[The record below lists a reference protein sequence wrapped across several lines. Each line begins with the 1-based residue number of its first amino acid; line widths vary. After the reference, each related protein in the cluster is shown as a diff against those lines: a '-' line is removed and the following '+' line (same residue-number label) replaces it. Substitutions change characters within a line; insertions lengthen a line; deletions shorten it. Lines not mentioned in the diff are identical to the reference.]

1 MQIHIEADLHYT
13 LEKPTDILLQIEAAA
28 QPDQIIHTQNI
39 EFNDGQSIT
48 RIEGKSHIGHRIWL
62 NRERKFRCHY
72 DALVEIKREVPKL
85 ETLAAAPLH
94 QLPSDAVCYLMPST
108 YCPSDDLQNFGDNE
122 FYGLEGGERIAA
134 ISQWIYHNIAYVSGA
149 SNHFTTAKDT
159 FVMRQGIC
167 RDFAHVL
174 IALARASAIPAR
186 YVSCYAL
193 NVNPQDFH
201 AVAEVFLDGA
211 WHLVDPTGMTKA
223 DSTIRIGVGMDASE
237 VAFLHSFGPMWF
249 QSQSI
254 YVDHHTA

>member
-1 MQIHIEADLHYT
+1 MQITIEADLHYT

-28 QPDQIIHTQNI
+28 QPDQIILSQNI
-39 EFNDGQSIT
+39 QFNDGQNIT
-48 RIEGKSHIGHRIWL
+48 RIDGKSDIGHRIWL
-62 NRERKFRCHY
+62 NRERQFRCHY
-72 DALVEIKREVPKL
+72 DAQIKITRNIPNL
-85 ETLAAAPLH
+85 ETLAATPLH

-122 FYGLEGGERIAA
+122 FYGLEGGARIAA
-134 ISQWIYHNIAYVSGA
+134 ISQWIYHNIAYVSGV

-159 FVMRQGIC
+159 FAMRQGIC

-193 NVNPQDFH
+193 NVSPQDFH
-201 AVAEVFLDGA
+201 AVTEVFLDGA
-211 WHLVDPTGMTKA
+211 WHLVDPTGMTQA

-249 QSQSI
+249 QSQHIRVSSMQ
-254 YVDHHTA
+254 A

>member
-1 MQIHIEADLHYT
+1 MQINIQADLHYT

-28 QPDQIIHTQNI
+28 QPDQIILSENI
-39 EFNDGQSIT
+39 EFNDGSQMT
-48 RIEGKSHIGHRIWL
+48 RIAGKSDIGHRIWL
-62 NRERKFRCHY
+62 NRERQFRCHY
-72 DALVEIKREVPKL
+72 EALVEIKRPLFQL
-85 ETLAAAPLH
+85 ELLNATPLH
-94 QLPSDAVCYLMPST
+94 ELPSDAVCYLMPST
-108 YCPSDDLQNFGDNE
+108 YCPSDDLQNFGDSE

-134 ISQWIYHNIAYVSGA
+134 ISQWIYHNIAYVAGV

-186 YVSCYAL
+186 YVSGYAL
-193 NVNPQDFH
+193 NVTPQDFH
-201 AVAEVFLDGA
+201 ALAEVFLDGA

-223 DSTIRIGVGMDASE
+223 DSTICIGVGMDASE

-249 QSQSI
+249 QNQFI
-254 YVDHHTA
+254 QVVKA